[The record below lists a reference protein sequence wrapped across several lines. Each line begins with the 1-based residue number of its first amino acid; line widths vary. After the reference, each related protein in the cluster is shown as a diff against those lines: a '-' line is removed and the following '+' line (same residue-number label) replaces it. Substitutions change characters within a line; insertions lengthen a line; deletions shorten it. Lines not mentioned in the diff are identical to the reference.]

1 MNSLS
6 GAYFPPGGAVWRG
19 ICVVAPPVV
28 RAGRGAVLH
37 AGFRPADVFYLLDR
51 HFLYISDAEF

>member
-19 ICVVAPPVV
+19 ICVVASPVV

-37 AGFRPADVFYLLDR
+37 AGFRPADVCDVSGGNNLYL
-51 HFLYISDAEF
+51 SGAEF